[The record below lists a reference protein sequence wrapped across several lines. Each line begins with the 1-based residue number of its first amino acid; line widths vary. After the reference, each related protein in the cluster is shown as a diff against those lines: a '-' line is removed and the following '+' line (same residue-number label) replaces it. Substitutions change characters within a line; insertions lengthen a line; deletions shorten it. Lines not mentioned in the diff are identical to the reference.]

1 MTGGAEFWRPAGRQ
15 LREAC
20 RLLIRPSPENLA
32 HCLELLDAAAQ
43 SLRPV
48 QDPAALP
55 EAETLRELVKR
66 AGILLES
73 AAGYHRG
80 WAAVAGSLTAGYA
93 AGGRPGEYVPA
104 GNLCLR
110 G

>member
-1 MTGGAEFWRPAGRQ
+1 MTDGAEIWPAAGRQ

-32 HCLELLDAAAQ
+32 HCLELLEAVAP

-55 EAETLRELVKR
+55 EAESLRELVKQ
-66 AGILLES
+66 AGILLEG

-80 WAAVAGSLTAGYA
+80 WAALAGSLTAGYA

-110 G
+110 A